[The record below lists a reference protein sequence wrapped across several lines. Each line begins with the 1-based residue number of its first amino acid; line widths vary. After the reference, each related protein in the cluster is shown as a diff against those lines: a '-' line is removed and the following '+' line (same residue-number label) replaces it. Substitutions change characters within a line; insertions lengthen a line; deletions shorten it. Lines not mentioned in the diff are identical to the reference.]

1 MQKVS
6 KKIIATIINLIILCI
21 CFCNVS
27 IAESKLVE
35 PTENQFFELRAVKV
49 TNIEGKDKQVIFEL
63 WAHEIEFKG
72 FDVRFSYDGTHFAPS
87 NINTNEYTDDETEFF
102 KFESEFSDCLELF
115 TVPYTG
121 TSTGGMRA
129 VVSFNPP
136 ISESEHIKNKEN
148 VGMIVD
154 SSGSVL
160 LGTLSFR
167 TTLDKFD
174 ISSFKLETS
183 DTTSPKTG
191 IKIIIDGS
199 TYYESQSTFR
209 FTDKSAS
216 RNADLSNIKLSNGN
230 EDDENYKE
238 YALNP
243 SFDKNTLE
251 YTTELLEYVDKVN
264 LEVTKDDEKSS
275 IVIKQPKHDEN
286 GNLVF
291 EDDGSTIVYE
301 ETSLDDLKNEI
312 VLNKL
317 GEPDTVIELKV
328 TAEDEVTTKTYKIT
342 IHRPYGTI
350 KGSIHTVNSN
360 DVHIADVKVYN
371 NSDQIDWENISSH
384 DELDNY
390 KTVLNKKT
398 NEDGTYEIKVI
409 PGNYDVLIDK
419 VAYLDYIVTTI
430 QVNENDEIDLD
441 NVELIPR
448 WCK

>member
-35 PTENQFFELRAVKV
+35 PTEDQFFELRAVKV

-87 NINTNEYTDDETEFF
+87 NITTNDYTDDETESF

-199 TYYESQSTFR
+199 TYYENQSTFR

>member
-87 NINTNEYTDDETEFF
+87 NITTNDYTDDETEFF

-199 TYYESQSTFR
+199 TYYENQSTFR

-230 EDDENYKE
+230 KDDENYKE

-264 LEVTKDDEKSS
+264 LKVTKDDEKSS

>member
-6 KKIIATIINLIILCI
+6 KKIIATIMNLIILCI

-35 PTENQFFELRAVKV
+35 PTKDQFFELRAVKV
-49 TNIEGKDKQVIFEL
+49 TNIDGKDKQVIFEL

-72 FDVRFSYDGTHFAPS
+72 LDVRFSYDGTHFAPS
-87 NINTNEYTDDETEFF
+87 NITTNEYTDDEIEFF
-102 KFESEFSDCLELF
+102 KFETEFSDCLELF

-183 DTTSPKTG
+183 DTASPKTG
-191 IKIIIDGS
+191 IKISIDGS
-199 TYYESQSTFR
+199 TYYENQSTFR

-216 RNADLSNIKLSNGN
+216 KNADLANIKLSNGN

-301 ETSLDDLKNEI
+301 ETSLDDLKTEI

-448 WCK
+448 

>member
-35 PTENQFFELRAVKV
+35 PTEDQFFELRAVKV

-87 NINTNEYTDDETEFF
+87 NITTNDYTDDETEFF

-115 TVPYTG
+115 AVPYTG

-199 TYYESQSTFR
+199 TYYENQSTFR

-291 EDDGSTIVYE
+291 EDDDSTIVYE

-448 WCK
+448 

>member
-87 NINTNEYTDDETEFF
+87 NITTNDYTDDETEFF

-199 TYYESQSTFR
+199 TYYENQSTFR

-448 WCK
+448 

>member
-199 TYYESQSTFR
+199 TYYENQSTFR

-230 EDDENYKE
+230 KDDENYKE

>member
-35 PTENQFFELRAVKV
+35 PTEEQFFELRAVKV

-63 WAHEIEFKG
+63 WAHEIEFRG

-87 NINTNEYTDDETEFF
+87 NITTNDYTDDETEFF

-199 TYYESQSTFR
+199 TYYENQSTFR

-238 YALNP
+238 YALNH

-301 ETSLDDLKNEI
+301 EKSLDDLKNEI

-317 GEPDTVIELKV
+317 GEQDTVIELKV

-448 WCK
+448 

>member
-35 PTENQFFELRAVKV
+35 PTEDQFFELRAVKV

-87 NINTNEYTDDETEFF
+87 NITTNDYTDDETEFF

-199 TYYESQSTFR
+199 TYYENQSTFR

-301 ETSLDDLKNEI
+301 EKSLDDLKKEI

-317 GEPDTVIELKV
+317 GEQDTVIELKV

-448 WCK
+448 

>member
-199 TYYESQSTFR
+199 TYYENQSTFC

-230 EDDENYKE
+230 KDDENYKE

-448 WCK
+448 

>member
-35 PTENQFFELRAVKV
+35 PTEDQFFELRAVKV

-87 NINTNEYTDDETEFF
+87 NITTNDYTDDETEFF

-129 VVSFNPP
+129 VASFNPP

-199 TYYESQSTFR
+199 TYYENQSTFR

-238 YALNP
+238 YVLNP

-301 ETSLDDLKNEI
+301 EASLDDLKNEI

-448 WCK
+448 

>member
-87 NINTNEYTDDETEFF
+87 NITTNDYTDDETEFF

-199 TYYESQSTFR
+199 TYYENQSTFR

-286 GNLVF
+286 GNLIF
-291 EDDGSTIVYE
+291 EDDGSTIIYE
-301 ETSLDDLKNEI
+301 EKNLDDLKTEI

-448 WCK
+448 

>member
-6 KKIIATIINLIILCI
+6 KKIIVTIINLIILCI

-87 NINTNEYTDDETEFF
+87 NITTNDYTDDETEFF

-199 TYYESQSTFR
+199 TYYENQSTFR

-230 EDDENYKE
+230 ENDENYKE

>member
-35 PTENQFFELRAVKV
+35 PTEDQFFELRAVKV

-87 NINTNEYTDDETEFF
+87 NITTNDYTDDETEFF

-199 TYYESQSTFR
+199 TYYENQSTFR

-286 GNLVF
+286 GNLVVPDKPNAYKF
-291 EDDGSTIVYE
+291 ESFIFDAFDM
-301 ETSLDDLKNEI
+301 LDDMAILRVKREEEFAPVKNAE
-312 VLNKL
+312 
-317 GEPDTVIELKV
+317 GTDSPE
-328 TAEDEVTTKTYKIT
+328 TARALYKKFNN
-342 IHRPYGTI
+342 I
-350 KGSIHTVNSN
+350 K
-360 DVHIADVKVYN
+360 
-371 NSDQIDWENISSH
+371 
-384 DELDNY
+384 
-390 KTVLNKKT
+390 
-398 NEDGTYEIKVI
+398 
-409 PGNYDVLIDK
+409 
-419 VAYLDYIVTTI
+419 
-430 QVNENDEIDLD
+430 
-441 NVELIPR
+441 
-448 WCK
+448 

>member
-1 MQKVS
+1 LQKVS

-87 NINTNEYTDDETEFF
+87 NITTNDYTDDETEFF

-183 DTTSPKTG
+183 DITSPKTG

-199 TYYESQSTFR
+199 TYYENQSTFR

-230 EDDENYKE
+230 KDDENYKE

>member
-35 PTENQFFELRAVKV
+35 PTEDQFFELRAVKV

-199 TYYESQSTFR
+199 TYYENQSTFR

-230 EDDENYKE
+230 KDDENYKE

-448 WCK
+448 

>member
-35 PTENQFFELRAVKV
+35 PTEDQFFELRAVKV

-87 NINTNEYTDDETEFF
+87 NITTNDYTDDETEFF

-199 TYYESQSTFR
+199 TYYENQSTFR

-230 EDDENYKE
+230 KDDENYKE

-448 WCK
+448 

>member
-49 TNIEGKDKQVIFEL
+49 TNIESKDKQVIFEL

-87 NINTNEYTDDETEFF
+87 NITTNDYTDDETEFF

-199 TYYESQSTFR
+199 TYYENQSTFR

-251 YTTELLEYVDKVN
+251 YTTKLLEYVDKVN

-301 ETSLDDLKNEI
+301 ETSLDELKNEI

-448 WCK
+448 

>member
-6 KKIIATIINLIILCI
+6 KKMIAIIINLIILCI

-63 WAHEIEFKG
+63 WAHEIEFRG

-87 NINTNEYTDDETEFF
+87 NITTNDYTDDETEFF

-199 TYYESQSTFR
+199 TYYENQSTFR

-230 EDDENYKE
+230 ENDENYKE

-301 ETSLDDLKNEI
+301 ETSLDNLKNEI

-317 GEPDTVIELKV
+317 GETDTVIELKV

-448 WCK
+448 

>member
-35 PTENQFFELRAVKV
+35 PTEDQFFELRAVKV

-87 NINTNEYTDDETEFF
+87 NITTNDYTDDETEFF

-154 SSGSVL
+154 SSGSVF

-199 TYYESQSTFR
+199 TYYENQSTFR

-448 WCK
+448 

>member
-35 PTENQFFELRAVKV
+35 PTEDQFFELRAVKV

-87 NINTNEYTDDETEFF
+87 NITTNDYTDDETEFF

-199 TYYESQSTFR
+199 TYYENQSTFR

-238 YALNP
+238 YVLNP

-264 LEVTKDDEKSS
+264 LKVTKDDEKSS

-350 KGSIHTVNSN
+350 KGSIHIVNSN

-448 WCK
+448 

>member
-35 PTENQFFELRAVKV
+35 PTEDQFFELRAVKV

-63 WAHEIEFKG
+63 WAHEIEFRG

-87 NINTNEYTDDETEFF
+87 NITTNDYTDDETEFF

-199 TYYESQSTFR
+199 TYYENQSTFR

-238 YALNP
+238 YTLNP

-328 TAEDEVTTKTYKIT
+328 TAEDEVTTKKYKIT

-448 WCK
+448 

>member
-183 DTTSPKTG
+183 DITSPKTG

-199 TYYESQSTFR
+199 TYYENQSTFR

-230 EDDENYKE
+230 KDDENYKE

-448 WCK
+448 

>member
-49 TNIEGKDKQVIFEL
+49 TNIESKDKQVIFEL

-87 NINTNEYTDDETEFF
+87 NITTNDYTDDETEFF

-154 SSGSVL
+154 SSRSVL

-199 TYYESQSTFR
+199 TYYENQSTFR

-448 WCK
+448 

>member
-35 PTENQFFELRAVKV
+35 PTEDQFFELRAVKV

-87 NINTNEYTDDETEFF
+87 NITTNDYTDDETEFF

-199 TYYESQSTFR
+199 TYYENQSTFR

-286 GNLVF
+286 GNLVL

-301 ETSLDDLKNEI
+301 EKSLDDLKNEI

-317 GEPDTVIELKV
+317 GEQDTVIELKV

-448 WCK
+448 

>member
-35 PTENQFFELRAVKV
+35 PTEDQFFELRAVKV

-63 WAHEIEFKG
+63 WDHEIDFRV

-87 NINTNEYTDDETEFF
+87 NITTNDYTDDETEFF

-199 TYYESQSTFR
+199 TYYENQSTFR

-238 YALNP
+238 YTLNP

>member
-1 MQKVS
+1 MRA
-6 KKIIATIINLIILCI
+6 KIN
-21 CFCNVS
+21 
-27 IAESKLVE
+27 KLYSS
-35 PTENQFFELRAVKV
+35 F
-49 TNIEGKDKQVIFEL
+49 

-87 NINTNEYTDDETEFF
+87 NITTNDYTDDETEFF

-199 TYYESQSTFR
+199 TYYENQSTFR

-230 EDDENYKE
+230 ENDENYKE

-448 WCK
+448 